1 MSFQIGTTARYIAA
15 DPTQQKTIT
24 NLLGGTIY
32 YKATSDVDAEDTAVT
47 KGNSVT
53 ITAGQYFIS
62 ASTSKILIEDVP
74 APAFGQDV
82 SVGDDLT
89 VKDTLTVTGAT
100 TLTGAVTTTGGIA
113 PASAPVGIQTW
124 QPPTAESGTDT
135 AFAEKKLFTASV
147 WVPANVTLTGVKY
160 LLGAG
165 GGTNKVIAA
174 LFDSAGK
181 KVANSSEATEGTV
194 AGTEKTVQTL
204 AFTATYAA
212 KGPARYFIGLTA
224 NGATAKLRTI
234 PANTA
239 LGNVLTAE
247 ISLAEK
253 NVVPASVTAPTE
265 WIAAKGPV
273 AGLY

>member
-1 MSFQIGTTARYIAA
+1 MILKTTAYYIPA
-15 DPTQQKTIT
+15 DLTQPKTIT
-24 NLLGGTIY
+24 VQSGGNVGR
-32 YKATSDVDAEDTAVT
+32 KATSDVASTDSALAAGESA
-47 KGNSVT
+47 T
-53 ITAGQYFIS
+53 ITTGQWLIS
-62 ASTSKILIEDVP
+62 ASTSKVRIEDTGVL
-74 APAFGQDV
+74 APP
-82 SVGDDLT
+82 
-89 VKDTLTVTGAT
+89 
-100 TLTGAVTTTGGIA
+100 GGIT
-113 PASAPVGIQTW
+113 PASAFPGPVTW
-124 QPPTAESGTDT
+124 QAPTAESGTDT
-135 AFAEKKLFTASV
+135 AFAEKKLFTASLALPCNMTV
-147 WVPANVTLTGVKY
+147 TGVKY

-174 LFDSAGK
+174 LFNSAGQ

-204 AFTATYAA
+204 AFTTPYQA
-212 KGPARYFIGLTA
+212 KGPATYFVAITA

-239 LGNVLTAE
+239 LNGILTAE
-247 ISLAEK
+247 ISLTTK

>member
-1 MSFQIGTTARYIAA
+1 MILKTSAYYIPA
-15 DPTQQKTIT
+15 DITQPKNIINQS
-24 NLLGGTIY
+24 GGTAY
-32 YKATSDVDAEDTAVT
+32 YKATSDVSSGDTALTV
-47 KGNSVT
+47 GSSVT
-53 ITAGQYFIS
+53 ITAGEYFIS
-62 ASTSKILIEDVP
+62 ASTSKLRVEDVAVL
-74 APAFGQDV
+74 APA
-82 SVGDDLT
+82 
-89 VKDTLTVTGAT
+89 
-100 TLTGAVTTTGGIA
+100 GGIT
-113 PASAPVGIQTW
+113 PASAAPGPVTW

-135 AFAEKKLFTASV
+135 AFAEKKLFTASIFLHFNMTV
-147 WVPANVTLTGVKY
+147 TGVKY

-174 LFDSAGK
+174 LFNSAGQ
-181 KVANSSEATEGTV
+181 KVANSSETTEGTV

-204 AFTATYAA
+204 AFTSAYQA
-212 KGPARYFIGLTA
+212 KGPALYYVGLTA

-239 LGNVLTAE
+239 LNGILTAE
-247 ISLAEK
+247 ISLTTK